1 MKIRGWRKCKSC
13 GMRWSYYET
22 GSVSCPE
29 CGSLESVGTDQKR
42 QLHTATAAVLDLTPV
57 RSRLDSEPIRRIA
70 DLARERS
77 REFTRGYGFIDE
89 GTLRGLDDT
98 YLAAMELRS
107 VSGELARQM
116 DPVDDEEQY
125 FLELLDADGGM
136 RPEPSDVPPSMRAM
150 RGLAYANA
158 VGEYRADLRTYLEE
172 NPDSVVLDTLELLS
186 SHVRRVRALQ
196 GDVAPEESERL
207 VTIARDIGRYLSEG
221 EEDALVRA
229 ESGLDSLA

>member
-1 MKIRGWRKCKSC
+1 MKIRGLRECKSC
-13 GMRWSYYET
+13 GTRWSYYDT
-22 GSVSCPE
+22 GSVSCPS
-29 CGSLESVGTDQKR
+29 CGSLESVGTDERR
-42 QLHTATAAVLDLTPV
+42 QLHTATASELDLTPV
-57 RSRLDSEPIRRIA
+57 RGRLDSDPIRRVA

-89 GTLRGLDDT
+89 GMLRGLDDT

-107 VSGELARQM
+107 VSGELTRRR
-116 DPVDDEEQY
+116 DPTDDEEQY
-125 FLELLDADGGM
+125 FLELLDADGRV
-136 RPEPSDVPPSMRAM
+136 RPKPADVPSSMRAM

-158 VGEYRADLRTYLEE
+158 VGEYRSDLRTYLEE
-172 NPDSVVLDTLELLS
+172 NPDPAVHNAVEQLS
-186 SHVRRVRALQ
+186 SHVKRIRALQ

-229 ESGLDSLA
+229 ESGLDALT